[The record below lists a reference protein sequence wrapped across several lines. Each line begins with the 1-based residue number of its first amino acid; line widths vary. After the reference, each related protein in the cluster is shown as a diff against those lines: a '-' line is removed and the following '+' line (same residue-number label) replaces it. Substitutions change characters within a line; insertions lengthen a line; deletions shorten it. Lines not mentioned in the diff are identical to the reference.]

1 MKELLLIF
9 LLACSA
15 TCFAESADNTQPL
28 PDDLV
33 LPMPNGHN
41 MVFRPVFLGI
51 GDKPF
56 ALREFNMGSSAD
68 SLREKLV
75 RVYLGGS
82 FVGDRKGQKDW
93 LYYVGKYEVTAA
105 QFAAVMGT
113 GPASTGQENY
123 PIVNLSLLQ
132 AQEFIQKYNAWL
144 LQNARASLPDKNVV
158 VRLPTEPEWEF
169 AARGGVEVD
178 EGRFDL
184 KNPYPSGQLPNYEWF
199 GGPRSSHGKLKAV
212 GLLEPNVVGLHDML
226 GNASEMATG
235 YYQIP
240 YQYGRMGG
248 LIARGGDFRTSETD
262 VRSSARTE
270 IIPFRD
276 DGSPAV
282 QETLGFR
289 LVLTVPVITSMEA
302 IQKLEEENARDR
314 AAGVQSPG
322 SLAPAVDQTVAEIA
336 VINKNMTQMEKS
348 LPDSTRTD
356 EGFQAKVEQLK
367 SSFDTVNETMKRAEG
382 VSARA
387 GTRLVYIG
395 AGGILDAYRRKFIGQ
410 KYAASAEEKE
420 QQDAKFQVESERSW
434 ERYREALKYLAEVRP
449 EVVREEFMAYIDE
462 LRSRKMSDHDALV
475 GALAQKH
482 YNEYLQTR
490 RFDMEKW
497 AVDFSDEGRRLVEKS
512 SASR

>member
-1 MKELLLIF
+1 MKLLLPFF
-9 LLACSA
+9 LSACCA
-15 TCFAESADNTQPL
+15 TCFADSADNPRPL

-33 LPMPNGHN
+33 LPMPAGHS

-105 QFAAVMGT
+105 QFAAVMDTGSVGT
-113 GPASTGQENY
+113 AQENF
-123 PIVNLSLLQ
+123 PIVNISLLQ

-144 LQNARASLPDKNVV
+144 LQNAKGAVPDKNVV

-169 AARGGVEVD
+169 AARGGAEVD
-178 EGRFDL
+178 DGKFDL
-184 KNPYPSGQLPNYEWF
+184 KTPYPSGQLPNYEWF

-212 GLLEPNVVGLHDML
+212 GLLEPNALGLHDML

-248 LIARGGDFRTSETD
+248 LIARGGDFRTPEID

-276 DGSPAV
+276 DGSPSV

-289 LVLTVPVITSMEA
+289 VVLTVPVITSMQE
-302 IQKLEEENARDR
+302 IQKLEAENARDR

-322 SLAPAVDQTVAEIA
+322 SLAPAVNQTTSEIA
-336 VINKNMTQMEKS
+336 VINNNMTQMEKS
-348 LPDSTRTD
+348 LPDSTRAD

-367 SSFDTVNETMKRAEG
+367 ASFDTVNETMKRAEG
-382 VSARA
+382 VSAKA
-387 GTRLVYIG
+387 GTRLAYSG

-410 KYAASAEEKE
+410 KYAGSSEDKAR
-420 QQDAKFQVESERSW
+420 QDAKFQIESERSW
-434 ERYREALKYLAEVRP
+434 DRYREALKYLAEVRP
-449 EVVREEFMAYIDE
+449 EVVRDEFKVYISE
-462 LRSRKMSDHDALV
+462 LRSRKISDNDALV
-475 GALAQKH
+475 GGLAQKH

-490 RFDMEKW
+490 RFDMERW
-497 AVDFSDEGRRLVEKS
+497 QSEFSVEGRRLVEE
-512 SASR
+512 SAPPQ